1 MLKFTNLILRRG
13 TRVLVRDAAFAIHA
27 GQRVGVTGANGA
39 GKSSLFALIRGE
51 LSPDAG
57 EFSAP
62 PDWVIAHVA
71 QETPAVDTPAIDYVM
86 DGDAELR
93 AVERALAQA
102 EAGGDGAA
110 LGELHARLGGIGGY
124 GAHARAAR
132 LMHGL
137 GFAGD
142 QQTLPVRSFSGGWRM
157 RLNLARALMC
167 RSDLL
172 LLDEPTNHL
181 DLDAV
186 LWLEDWLASYPGTL
200 LLISHDR
207 DFLDRVVN
215 HILHIE
221 QERADLQSGNYSDYE
236 LRRAERMAQQQ
247 VAFERQQREIA
258 HIQSFVDRFRAK
270 ATKARQAQSRLKALA
285 RMELL
290 APAHV
295 DSPFRFRF
303 LAPEKLPHP
312 LLALEKV
319 AAGYGEHTVVAG
331 ASAVFA
337 PGARIGLLGQNG
349 AGKSTFV
356 KLLAGTLAPV
366 AGKRAPAPDLRIGYF
381 AQHQLEM
388 LDPQASPLLH
398 MQRLDG
404 RATEQDLR
412 DFLGGFG
419 FVGDRALAPVA
430 PFSGGEK
437 ARLALALVVYQRP
450 NLLLLDEPTNHLDI
464 DMRHALTVALQDYE
478 GALVLVSHDRH
489 LLRSVAD
496 EFWVVG
502 EGRAQSFDGDLED
515 YRVWLAQRLAHV
527 TEETGDKDNSAGA
540 RKDRR
545 REEAEKRERLRPLKK
560 DVERCEK
567 RLDECGRN
575 KARVDVLLADPAI
588 YDERNK
594 EDLKVLLRD
603 QAAADQALAEA
614 EDAWLAAVERLEVA
628 QRDG

>member
-247 VAFERQQREIA
+247 VAFER
-258 HIQSFVDRFRAK
+258 
-270 ATKARQAQSRLKALA
+270 
-285 RMELL
+285 
-290 APAHV
+290 
-295 DSPFRFRF
+295 
-303 LAPEKLPHP
+303 
-312 LLALEKV
+312 
-319 AAGYGEHTVVAG
+319 
-331 ASAVFA
+331 
-337 PGARIGLLGQNG
+337 
-349 AGKSTFV
+349 
-356 KLLAGTLAPV
+356 
-366 AGKRAPAPDLRIGYF
+366 
-381 AQHQLEM
+381 
-388 LDPQASPLLH
+388 
-398 MQRLDG
+398 
-404 RATEQDLR
+404 
-412 DFLGGFG
+412 
-419 FVGDRALAPVA
+419 
-430 PFSGGEK
+430 
-437 ARLALALVVYQRP
+437 
-450 NLLLLDEPTNHLDI
+450 
-464 DMRHALTVALQDYE
+464 
-478 GALVLVSHDRH
+478 
-489 LLRSVAD
+489 
-496 EFWVVG
+496 
-502 EGRAQSFDGDLED
+502 
-515 YRVWLAQRLAHV
+515 
-527 TEETGDKDNSAGA
+527 
-540 RKDRR
+540 
-545 REEAEKRERLRPLKK
+545 
-560 DVERCEK
+560 
-567 RLDECGRN
+567 
-575 KARVDVLLADPAI
+575 
-588 YDERNK
+588 
-594 EDLKVLLRD
+594 
-603 QAAADQALAEA
+603 
-614 EDAWLAAVERLEVA
+614 
-628 QRDG
+628 